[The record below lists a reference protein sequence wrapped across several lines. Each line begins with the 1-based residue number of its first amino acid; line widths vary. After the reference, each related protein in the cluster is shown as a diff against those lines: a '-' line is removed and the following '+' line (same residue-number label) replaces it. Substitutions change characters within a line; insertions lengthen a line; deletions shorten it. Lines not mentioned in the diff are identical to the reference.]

1 MSIKKTNESV
11 DSIDIMRIS
20 QELILKNLTV
30 YKHLAADIPVQQ
42 ILDEIIPGLIKL
54 YKDHV
59 VQIVQFK
66 SDLAYINLAVLF
78 DDSYTLTMHQSKIGK
93 SRKLMRAINEK
104 YGPATLTIINYRYD
118 DVQDP
123 EKNSTHLYKARSGKA
138 IWTRKETE
146 ENNHE

>member
-20 QELILKNLTV
+20 QELILKNRTV

-66 SDLAYINLAVLF
+66 SDLAYINHA
-78 DDSYTLTMHQSKIGK
+78 SIEN
-93 SRKLMRAINEK
+93 RKKPQTDACHK
-104 YGPATLTIINYRYD
+104 
-118 DVQDP
+118 
-123 EKNSTHLYKARSGKA
+123 
-138 IWTRKETE
+138 
-146 ENNHE
+146 